1 MAGCSPFRYLFYGS
15 ETYMGN
21 ICRRFKTSQKP
32 QTFLS
37 LIIQEATFKWQP
49 RQEAYKQ
56 ADPTIGFKWSNPALN
71 RTCCFCNELQ
81 IAIWVQMRVKV
92 NELATFQIR
101 HMTIWWEHRGGL
113 KKYTLIKDHRML
125 STAFLCFGLAVFM
138 SPHQ

>member
-1 MAGCSPFRYLFYGS
+1 M
-15 ETYMGN
+15 
-21 ICRRFKTSQKP
+21 
-32 QTFLS
+32 
-37 LIIQEATFKWQP
+37 
-49 RQEAYKQ
+49 
-56 ADPTIGFKWSNPALN
+56 IGFKRSNPALN
-71 RTCCFCNELQ
+71 RTRCFYNELQ

-138 SPHQ
+138 GPHQ